1 MKEKISV
8 KNFCEEFVNKKIVNT
23 KINPNAIEEFILNKL
38 EIVEYLPF
46 SKKREIIE
54 IVVDNV
60 IREEDGVKK
69 VDSIAQFLSFIT
81 SMLMAHTN
89 LDIVN
94 AEEDYDA
101 LSKCGLLEPI
111 VSLFERD
118 YTQCEALLKAAIA
131 DELADNNLN
140 VIVGKFLNGILAKL
154 DGFVEMAKGFTENVD
169 LSKLLGANIK
179 EEDIAEI
186 LGFVDKYN
194 K

>member
-1 MKEKISV
+1 MMKEKFSV
-8 KNFCEEFVNKKIVNT
+8 QEFCNEFIEKKIANN
-23 KINPNAIEEFILNKL
+23 KINPNAVEDFIRSKL
-38 EIVEYLPF
+38 EIKEYLPF
-46 SKKREIIE
+46 STKREIVE
-54 IVVDNV
+54 LVVNSV
-60 IREEDGVKK
+60 VREEDGVKK

-81 SMLMAHTN
+81 SMLISHTN

-118 YTQCEALLKAAIA
+118 YAQCEALLKAAIA
-131 DELADNNLN
+131 DELADNSLN
-140 VIVGKFLNGILAKL
+140 VIVGKFLNGILGGIS
-154 DGFVEMAKGFTENVD
+154 DMVKGLD

-179 EEDIAEI
+179 EEDIAKI